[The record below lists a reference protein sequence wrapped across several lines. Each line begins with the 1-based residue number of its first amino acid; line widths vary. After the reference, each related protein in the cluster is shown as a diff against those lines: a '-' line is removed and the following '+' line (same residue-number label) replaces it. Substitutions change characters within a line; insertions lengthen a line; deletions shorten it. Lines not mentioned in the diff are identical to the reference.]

1 MKYKNV
7 LGKDFKRKEDAYKYH
22 REKVM
27 EFDVPYSTN
36 YTVMTEET
44 PIKQS
49 EMIQLSKDYGSYT
62 QEWETR
68 KSHATGINEWC
79 VMRNY
84 VDGIESISLGFLR
97 NRKEGESKFSIVLPE
112 AVTAKK
118 IFTCFGPGR
127 FNDNEILE
135 GALRNE
141 IKHQLIDYR
150 HNYRHGNK
158 CAHCKVQFEP
168 YELDVDHLFL
178 FEKIKKEFLEL
189 YGEEFI
195 MKCLYKESD
204 GVLYR
209 IMDSSPD
216 ENIYPDSPREAWVH
230 FHKERATYQMLC
242 NRKRKDG
249 FPNCHDSKT
258 YPGKKITFEGVI

>member
-7 LGKDFKRKEDAYKYH
+7 LGKDFDRKEDAYKHY
-22 REKVM
+22 RKKIM
-27 EFDVPYSTN
+27 EFDIPYSTN
-36 YTVMTEET
+36 YIIMTEET

-68 KSHATGINEWC
+68 KSHAAGIDQWC

-97 NRKEGESKFSIVLPE
+97 NKKEGESKFATVPPE

-118 IFTCFGPGR
+118 IFTCFGKGK
-127 FNDNEILE
+127 FNQKEILN

-141 IKHQLIDYR
+141 IRDQIKDFRKSLKDPNI
-150 HNYRHGNK
+150 
-158 CAHCKVQFEP
+158 CACCGKRFLPQEMV
-168 YELDVDHLFL
+168 VDHI
-178 FEKIKKEFLEL
+178 FEFKDIVKEFFKAE
-189 YGEEFI
+189 GWEEFM
-195 MKCLYKESD
+195 MKSVYKEAD

-209 IMDSSPD
+209 IQQVSPD
-216 ENIYPDSPREAWVH
+216 DNFYPDSPRQIWQE
-230 FHKERATYQMLC
+230 FHKSEATLQMLY
-242 NRKRKDG
+242 K
-249 FPNCHDSKT
+249 PHHDRKT
-258 YPGKKITFEGVI
+258 YAKKIKFTKEDA